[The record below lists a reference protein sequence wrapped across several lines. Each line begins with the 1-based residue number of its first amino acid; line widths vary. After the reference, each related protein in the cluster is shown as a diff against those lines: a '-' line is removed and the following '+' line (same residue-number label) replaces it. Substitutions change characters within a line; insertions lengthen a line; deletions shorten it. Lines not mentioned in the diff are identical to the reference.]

1 MMRIL
6 EKVCQGLQPSAMMTR
21 DSVQSRA
28 ETGLSV
34 CSLQSVWG
42 ELSLKQDEIRKTAE
56 VENIANNMGGVDIDG
71 DNVVTLIDLFLGI
84 TFWFLASFSML
95 LCYFVFDCCDRIRRN
110 RDIEMGKD
118 VEVHDAQ
125 DEYERVN
132 SEDSETDESTVSEEQ
147 ITIDIDTEMSAYF
160 TNGKD
165 LA

>member
-1 MMRIL
+1 
-6 EKVCQGLQPSAMMTR
+6 MMTR

-28 ETGLSV
+28 ETRLSV
-34 CSLQSVWG
+34 CPLQSVWG

-56 VENIANNMGGVDIDG
+56 VENIANMGGVDIDG
-71 DNVVTLIDLFLGI
+71 DNLITLIDLFLGI

-95 LCYFVFDCCDRIRRN
+95 LCYFVFDCFDRIRRN
-110 RDIEMGKD
+110 RDIELGND
-118 VEVHDAQ
+118 VQVYDAQ

-132 SEDSETDESTVSEEQ
+132 NEDSETDESTVSEEQ
-147 ITIDIDTEMSAYF
+147 VTIDNFESAYF